1 MAGLNF
7 NITANNQDFMR
18 KLQEV
23 DRGVSQTSKS
33 IESSGQSIESFF
45 RRMTAGAAALAA
57 GFSARELVSNIVQ
70 TRGEMQQLEVAFTTM
85 LQSGEKA
92 ASLLADAVDFAA
104 KTPFDL
110 QGVAGGIR
118 QSLAYGAEAEDVIEE
133 VEMLGNVAA
142 GLSVPLNDMIYLF
155 GTLRAQGR
163 AMTVDIRQFA
173 GRGVPIYE
181 ELAKVLGVTRQEVS
195 ALITEGKVGFPEVE
209 QAFRNMTS
217 EGGMFYN
224 LMREQS
230 KTITGQISNL
240 QDSISQM
247 FNAIGQQ
254 SEGVITSAISGL
266 SWMVEHYQEIGRVL
280 GNIVAIYG
288 SYRAALIA
296 VAASQKL
303 VVASGTIKAFLSLAR
318 NITSAKDAMLL
329 LNMAF
334 RANPIGLAV
343 SGITALVTVLLTMRR
358 RSREAAEEVD
368 GIRQAIANE
377 TAEVNRL
384 ASSLSDSNTSEN
396 ERREILGK
404 LRELAPD
411 VVRGID
417 DENLSLQELN
427 TNLQEYNELRRAEA
441 SVKGFASEIGL
452 DDAAESLSSARE
464 RMERERTEIVSVWTD
479 ISENIS
485 RIRFENDELPASL
498 TEFFDKLYD
507 ESLGIEDRVNMIRR
521 YYNTLS
527 TSFKVSGVK
536 SDDLTFITE
545 ALWGINFKDYDKA
558 LSNLSKAEMSY
569 AEDKEKV
576 QQRIEATAIA
586 MTDDLERQQEL
597 IESLNKALFPD
608 DYQSSEAVAGK
619 VDGDGILAVDFDTQV
634 REAKASIDNI
644 KKSLEDLRAGIIPK
658 DSENDAAFSFAA
670 AIEEQEKALKEAQS
684 EYNTL
689 IGYDPKKAERDADAL
704 LKVREEAEKAEYDL
718 ARKGANDRIALLE
731 MEKERELSLIQQ
743 RIDAAS
749 SDDERSSL
757 QRLYTATSG
766 IYDADIKAERDRQ
779 SKEFNEYLQKL
790 LGETATYQQER
801 LSLEKQYS
809 EKRKAMYADDEMTQF
824 RDGFTQENRDELDR
838 QERDALDELDMT
850 YAMKSEQFQEWTKVV
865 SEMGLEELRKM
876 LAEAKTILAKFG
888 SADGGFSSQ
897 DTSDSSSGTHDI
909 SDSLDEYS
917 QKAAEASAAV
927 QVLSDAIDEYDK
939 KQDDSNDD
947 TEKSSANWTELLGV
961 LKNTSDTFSQLGD
974 SIGGTAGELL
984 STIGT
989 LSSAALSMAS
999 GIQAAANAASAP
1011 EKASAILAVI
1021 SAAAQAVSFFTNVAK
1036 ESEEA
1041 NLAASRAAMQYSNA
1055 LRDIADAER
1064 LSSSKTIFGDNSLA
1078 IVSEYNRQLSDSAKE
1093 IREIYETFSSYTAPN
1108 LVFVNDIS
1116 KNLANANREIGL
1128 LTSDMRSGWQKMW
1141 NIQKNIETFD
1151 LSSIF
1156 DESGNIDASSME
1168 ALESWYEQYGDGMEE
1183 EHRIMIDNM
1192 LSDWDRYQE
1201 ALEGIRD
1208 FAQSLFGDVASDVA
1222 DAVLSGTG
1230 NLEDELDNILS
1241 DVNKKVAK
1249 AMIENTIMT
1258 KVFNDE
1264 LSEQIVDALANGD
1277 VALANQLFGKGMD
1290 AIYDLAPELRAF
1302 AESAGVLG
1310 DDLESS
1316 SSSTQGTA
1324 LSSVSQESFD
1334 MYSGRVANIQT
1345 HVISIDKGVLS
1356 MAANSAT
1363 MVNIL
1368 NDISGD
1374 TARLEV
1380 ISADIASMR
1389 TALSEIVMDGLRVR

>member
-45 RRMTAGAAALAA
+45 RRMTSGAAALAA

-118 QSLAYGAEAEDVIEE
+118 QLLAYGTAAEDAIAD
-133 VEMLGNVAA
+133 VEMLGNVSA
-142 GLSVPLNDMIYLF
+142 GLSVPLNDMIYLY

-181 ELAKVLGVTRQEVS
+181 ELARVLGVTRQEVS

-288 SYRAALIA
+288 SYKAALIA

-318 NITSAKDAMLL
+318 SITSAKDAMLL

-334 RANPIGLAV
+334 RANPIGLVV
-343 SGITALVTVLLTMRR
+343 SGITALVTVLLTLRR
-358 RSREAAEEVD
+358 RSSEAAEEVD
-368 GIRQAIANE
+368 GIRQAIADE

-384 ASSLSDSNTSEN
+384 ASSLSDSNTSED

-464 RMERERTEIVSVWTD
+464 RMERERTEIFSVWTD

-485 RIRFENDELPASL
+485 RIRFENDELPDSL
-498 TEFFDKLYD
+498 EEFFDKLYD

-527 TSFKVSGVK
+527 TSFKVSGVA

-586 MTDDLERQQEL
+586 MTDDLERQQE
-597 IESLNKALFPD
+597 IIDSLNKALFPD

-619 VDGDGILAVDFDTQV
+619 VDGDGILAVDFDAQV
-634 REAKASIDNI
+634 REAKARIDDI

-658 DSENDAAFSFAA
+658 ESENDAAFSFAA
-670 AIEEQEKALKEAQS
+670 AIEEQEKSLKEAQS

-689 IGYDPKKAERDADAL
+689 IGYDSKKAERDADAV

-718 ARKGANDRIALLE
+718 ARKGVNDRIALLE

-749 SDDERSSL
+749 SDDEKSSL

-790 LGETATYQQER
+790 LGETATYQQAR
-801 LSLEKQYS
+801 LFLEKQYS
-809 EKRKAMYADDEMTQF
+809 EKRKAMYADEKMTQF
-824 RDGFTQENRDELDR
+824 RDGFTQDNRDELDR

-865 SEMGLEELRKM
+865 SEMGLVELRKM
-876 LAEAKTILAKFG
+876 LAEAKAILAQ
-888 SADGGFSSQ
+888 FSSTDNGTDNQ
-897 DTSDSSSGTHDI
+897 DSSE
-909 SDSLDEYS
+909 SLDEYS
-917 QKAAEASAAV
+917 QKAAETSAAV
-927 QVLSDAIDEYDK
+927 QILTNAIDVYEQ
-939 KQDDSNDD
+939 KQEDAGDD
-947 TEKSSANWTELLGV
+947 TEKSAANWTELLDV
-961 LKNTSDTFSQLGD
+961 LRAASDTFSQLGD

-984 STIGT
+984 SSIGS

-999 GIQAAANAASAP
+999 GIQAAATATSAL

-1021 SAAAQAVSFFTNVAK
+1021 SAAVQVVSFFTSAAK

-1041 NLAASRAAMQYSNA
+1041 NLAAARATMEYTNA
-1055 LRDIADAER
+1055 LEKLADAKKLAASETVFGTDE
-1064 LSSSKTIFGDNSLA
+1064 LGQLNAYSKQLELAKNDLLETYDALTNLGYMPDRVFDNDAFNLLKA
-1078 IVSEYNRQLSDSAKE
+1078 GVDPNDGIKLISD
-1093 IREIYETFSSYTAPN
+1093 
-1108 LVFVNDIS
+1108 L
-1116 KNLANANREIGL
+1116 
-1128 LTSDMRSGWQKMW
+1128 RSGWQKFW
-1141 NIQKNIETFD
+1141 GTGDDNVFSFD
-1151 LSSIF
+1151 LSEII
-1156 DESGNIDASSME
+1156 DEAGNIDSDRIEELRA
-1168 ALESWYEQYGDGMEE
+1168 WYEQYGEGMDEQ
-1183 EHRIMIDNM
+1183 HRIMVDNM
-1192 LSDWDRYQE
+1192 LNDWDRYQE

-1208 FAQSLFGDVASDVA
+1208 FAQSLFGDIVSDVA
-1222 DAVLSGTG
+1222 DAVLSGSG
-1230 NLEDELDNILS
+1230 NLEAEMDEILS
-1241 DVNKKVAK
+1241 DINRKVAK
-1249 AMIENTIMT
+1249 AMIENAIMT
-1258 KVFNDE
+1258 EVFNDE
-1264 LSEQIVDALANGD
+1264 LSDQIVQALINGD
-1277 VALANQLFGKGMD
+1277 VALANQLFGQGMD
-1290 AIYDLAPELRAF
+1290 ELKEIIPELNEF
-1302 AESAGVLG
+1302 ASNAGISG
-1310 DDLESS
+1310 SDTQSS
-1316 SSSTQGTA
+1316 IDNTVMSGVTQD
-1324 LSSVSQESFD
+1324 SFD
-1334 MYSGRVANIQT
+1334 IFTGTLMNMQT
-1345 HVISIDKGVLS
+1345 HTFIISKNTVSI
-1356 MAANSAT
+1356 AANSEMT
-1363 MVNIL
+1363 VSL
-1368 NDISGD
+1368 LSDISSNTYLLRNMSTD
-1374 TARLEV
+1374 MSSVKRM
-1380 ISADIASMR
+1380 ISDIGNRGLKMR
-1389 TALSEIVMDGLRVR
+1389 

>member
-1 MAGLNF
+1 MSGLNF

-23 DRGVSQTSKS
+23 DAGVSRTTKA
-33 IESSGQSIESFF
+33 IEASGQSVESYF
-45 RRMTAGAAALAA
+45 RKMTAGAAALAA
-57 GFSARELVSNIVQ
+57 GFSARELVSNIVR

-85 LQSGEKA
+85 LQSGER
-92 ASLLADAVDFAA
+92 ASALLADAVEFAA

-118 QSLAYGAEAEDVIEE
+118 QLLAYGTAAEEAIDT
-133 VEMLGNVAA
+133 VEMLGNVSA
-142 GLSVPLNDMIYLF
+142 GLSVPLNDMIYLY

-163 AMTVDIRQFA
+163 AFTVDIRQFA

-181 ELAKVLGVTRQEVS
+181 ELAKVLGVTRQELTG
-195 ALITEGKVGFPEVE
+195 LISEGKVGFPEVE

-240 QDSISQM
+240 QDGISQM
-247 FNAIGQQ
+247 FNSIGEQ

-318 NITSAKDAMLL
+318 SITSAKDAMLL

-343 SGITALVTVLLTMRR
+343 SGITALVTVLLTLRR

-384 ASSLSDSNTSEN
+384 ASSLSDSNTSED

-464 RMERERTEIVSVWTD
+464 RMERERTEIVSIWTD

-527 TSFKVSGVK
+527 TSFKVSGAK
-536 SDDLTFITE
+536 SDDLTFITK

-569 AEDKEKV
+569 AEDKERV
-576 QQRIEATAIA
+576 QQRIEATATA
-586 MTDDLERQQEL
+586 MTDDLERQQE
-597 IESLNKALFPD
+597 IIDSLNKALFPD
-608 DYQSSEAVAGK
+608 DYQGMKEGGVGNGK
-619 VDGDGILAVDFDTQV
+619 GILAVDFDTQV

-790 LGETATYQQER
+790 LGETATYQQAR
-801 LSLEKQYS
+801 LDME
-809 EKRKAMYADDEMTQF
+809 EEFARKRRAMYADESMTEF
-824 RDGFTQENRDELDR
+824 REGFGQGNRDNLDR
-838 QERDALDELDMT
+838 QEREALNELDMT
-850 YAMKSEQFQEWTKVV
+850 YAMKSERFREWAEVV
-865 SEMGLEELRKM
+865 ADMGIVELRAM
-876 LAEAKTILAKFG
+876 LERARAALSEYT
-888 SADGGFSSQ
+888 STEGG
-897 DTSDSSSGTHDI
+897 
-909 SDSLDEYS
+909 EYS
-917 QKAAEASAAV
+917 QEAAEAAAQI
-927 QVLSDAIDEYDK
+927 QVLTDAIDGFNK
-939 KQDDSNDD
+939 KQEESDGD
-947 TEKSSANWTELLGV
+947 TEKSTANWTELLGV
-961 LKNTSDTFSQLGD
+961 IRDASSTFTELG
-974 SIGGTAGELL
+974 SAIGGTAGELL
-984 STIGT
+984 SSIGT
-989 LSSAALSMAS
+989 LSSAIISMAT
-999 GIQAAANAASAP
+999 GIQAAATAVSAL
-1011 EKASAILAVI
+1011 EKASVILTVI
-1021 SAAAQAVSFFTNVAK
+1021 SAVIKVVSFFTSAAK
-1036 ESEEA
+1036 ENEEA
-1041 NLAASRAAMQYSNA
+1041 NLAASRAAMEYANS
-1055 LRDIADAER
+1055 LRELADAKR
-1064 LSSSKTIFGDNSLA
+1064 LAASETIFGTDELGQLTTYNSILSERLKELRRIYDEYVRMRYDYYESVYGELFTSGELQASTTTIQSDNRTWLQAFLGSNKNVSAFNLATLFDEAGDIDWDMYESLLA
-1078 IVSEYNRQLSDSAKE
+1078 WYDQYAEGIDESHRQMLDDMIAQIDAYKE
-1093 IREIYETFSSYTAPN
+1093 ALDGIREF
-1108 LVFVNDIS
+1108 
-1116 KNLANANREIGL
+1116 AN
-1128 LTSDMRSGWQKMW
+1128 
-1141 NIQKNIETFD
+1141 
-1151 LSSIF
+1151 
-1156 DESGNIDASSME
+1156 
-1168 ALESWYEQYGDGMEE
+1168 
-1183 EHRIMIDNM
+1183 
-1192 LSDWDRYQE
+1192 
-1201 ALEGIRD
+1201 
-1208 FAQSLFGDVASDVA
+1208 SLFGNVASDVA
-1222 DAVLSGTG
+1222 DAILSGTG
-1230 NLEDELDNILS
+1230 NLEAEMDEILA
-1241 DVNKKVAK
+1241 DINRKVVK
-1249 AMIENTIMT
+1249 AMIENRVIAD
-1258 KVFNDE
+1258 VFNDDLQE
-1264 LSEQIVDALANGD
+1264 DIIEALKNGD
-1277 VALANQLFGKGMD
+1277 VALANQLFQGGMD
-1290 AIYDLAPELRAF
+1290 RIEGILPDLREL
-1302 AESAGVLG
+1302 AESVGAI
-1310 DDLESS
+1310 DASSQSS
-1316 SSSTQGTA
+1316 SDRNTVMSGVT
-1324 LSSVSQESFD
+1324 QESFD

-1345 HVISIDKGVLS
+1345 HVISIDKSILS
-1356 MAANSAT
+1356 IASDSSAAVSLLT
-1363 MVNIL
+1363 
-1368 NDISGD
+1368 DISGD
-1374 TARLEV
+1374 TAHLGG
-1380 ISADIASMR
+1380 MR
-1389 TALSEIVMDGLRVR
+1389 QSLQKMSSLLSEIQMKGVKIR

>member
-118 QSLAYGAEAEDVIEE
+118 QLLAYGTAAEDAIAD
-133 VEMLGNVAA
+133 VEMLGNVSA
-142 GLSVPLNDMIYLF
+142 GLSVPLNDMIYLY

-209 QAFRNMTS
+209 QAFKNMTS

-318 NITSAKDAMLL
+318 SITSAKDAMLL

-384 ASSLSDSNTSEN
+384 TSSLSDSNTSED

-485 RIRFENDELPASL
+485 RIRFENDGLPDSL
-498 TEFFDKLYD
+498 EEFFDKLYD

-576 QQRIEATAIA
+576 QQRIEATATA
-586 MTDDLERQQEL
+586 MTDDLERQQE
-597 IESLNKALFPD
+597 IIDSLNKALFPD

-634 REAKASIDNI
+634 REAKARIDDI

-689 IGYDPKKAERDADAL
+689 IGYDSKKAERDADAL
-704 LKVREEAEKAEYDL
+704 LKVREEAEKAECDL
-718 ARKGANDRIALLE
+718 ARKGVNDRIALLE

-749 SDDERSSL
+749 SDDEKSSL

-790 LGETATYQQER
+790 LGETATYQQAR

-809 EKRKAMYADDEMTQF
+809 EKRKSMYADEKMTQF

-865 SEMGLEELRKM
+865 SEMGLVELRKM
-876 LAEAKTILAKFG
+876 LAEAKAVLAR
-888 SADGGFSSQ
+888 FSSSDSSESQ
-897 DTSDSSSGTHDI
+897 DTSDG
-909 SDSLDEYS
+909 LDEYS

-927 QVLSDAIDEYDK
+927 MVLTDAIDGYEQ
-939 KQDDSNDD
+939 KQEDAGDD
-947 TEKSSANWTELLGV
+947 TERSSANWTELLGV
-961 LKNTSDTFSQLGD
+961 LRAASDTFSQLGD

-984 STIGT
+984 SSIGS

-999 GIQAAANAASAP
+999 GIQAAASATSAL

-1021 SAAAQAVSFFTNVAK
+1021 SAAVQVVSFFTSAAK

-1041 NLAASRAAMQYSNA
+1041 NLAAARATMEYTNA
-1055 LRDIADAER
+1055 LEKLADAKKLAASETVFGTDE
-1064 LSSSKTIFGDNSLA
+1064 LGQLNAYSKQLELAKNEFLETYDALTDLGYMSDRVFDNDAFNLLKAGVDPDDGSKL
-1078 IVSEYNRQLSDSAKE
+1078 ISD
-1093 IREIYETFSSYTAPN
+1093 
-1108 LVFVNDIS
+1108 L
-1116 KNLANANREIGL
+1116 
-1128 LTSDMRSGWQKMW
+1128 RSGWQKFW
-1141 NIQKNIETFD
+1141 GTGDDNVFSFD
-1151 LSSIF
+1151 LSGII
-1156 DESGNIDASSME
+1156 DEAGNIDSDRIEELRA
-1168 ALESWYEQYGDGMEE
+1168 WYEQYGEGMNEQ
-1183 EHRIMIDNM
+1183 HRIMVDNM

-1208 FAQSLFGDVASDVA
+1208 FAQGLFGDVASDVA
-1222 DAVLSGTG
+1222 DAVLSGSG
-1230 NLEDELDNILS
+1230 NLEAEMDEILS
-1241 DVNKKVAK
+1241 DINKKVAK
-1249 AMIENTIMT
+1249 AMIENAIMT
-1258 KVFNDE
+1258 EVFNEE
-1264 LSEQIVDALANGD
+1264 LSEQIVQALANGD
-1277 VALANQLFGKGMD
+1277 VALANQLFGQGMD
-1290 AIYDLAPELRAF
+1290 AIREMIPELNEF
-1302 AESAGVLG
+1302 AANAGVLG
-1310 DDLESS
+1310 SESK
-1316 SSSTQGTA
+1316 STTDNTVMSGVT
-1324 LSSVSQESFD
+1324 QESFD
-1334 MYSGRVANIQT
+1334 MNSGRVANIQT
-1345 HVISIDKGVLS
+1345 HVISIDKSILS
-1356 MAANSAT
+1356 IASDSSAAVSLLT
-1363 MVNIL
+1363 
-1368 NDISGD
+1368 DISSD
-1374 TARLEV
+1374 TSRLHAIERAV
-1380 ISADIASMR
+1380 SKSMS
-1389 TALSEIVMDGLRVR
+1389 LISEILLKGIKVN